1 LIKHLQ
7 YKYSDGGRYKSGFR
21 GQTGDCSCCAVAN
34 AMGRDYAEV
43 YRDLAEF
50 AKATETRARKRS
62 GKSHPRTGYHHT
74 TMRKY
79 MAAKGWSWV
88 STMGIGTGCR
98 VHLNADDLPTEGP
111 LLVTVSK
118 HFTAVV
124 DGVVLDSHDPRRN
137 GTRCVYGYF
146 TPPPHSN

>member
-1 LIKHLQ
+1 MITNLGIR
-7 YKYSDGGRYKSGFR
+7 YSDGGRFLSGYR

-34 AMGRDYAEV
+34 AMGRQYAEV
-43 YRDLAEF
+43 YKDLAQF
-50 AKATETRARKRS
+50 AKQTETPARKRAPRP
-62 GKSHPRTGYHHT
+62 SHPRTGYHHT

-79 MAAKGWSWV
+79 MAARDWKWV
-88 STMGIGTGCR
+88 PTMGIGTGCR
-98 VHLNADDLPTEGP
+98 VHLNADELPTVGR

-124 DGVVLDSHDPRRN
+124 DGVVIDNHDPRRN

-146 TPPPHSN
+146 KSPE